1 MTKPRIWIRIGTQK
15 TGSSALQAW
24 CADNSASLK
33 DHGLLYSRS
42 GQTRP
47 ASGAL
52 ARAML
57 ADDPQAQMLISQLM
71 QDIESA
77 GPAISDVLISSEN
90 FSTAPAATFAP
101 LFDALRDH
109 DITVMVSLRRQD
121 MFAES
126 LIKQWIK
133 WNGQAAEN
141 YQGYLRQTLAP
152 LLDYDRLLNDWAS
165 TYPQARLVPQIYP
178 EAGSPEGPPDTI
190 AATLGAMGYG
200 QLVPQ
205 GSAAR
210 RTNVSPSGALV
221 RHYRSIGDVK
231 RLRSANRAFMKR
243 HAVEFSGRADFL
255 TAAERDAILAD
266 CAAANERLRQRW
278 FPKRDRLFDEFHPV
292 APQADNGAVAAF
304 RRFFEEGKTD

>member
-1 MTKPRIWIRIGTQK
+1 MTRPRIWIRIGTQK

-42 GQTRP
+42 GRSRP

-52 ARAML
+52 ARAM
-57 ADDPQAQMLISQLM
+57 ATKDPQAEALISQLM

-77 GPAISDVLISSEN
+77 GSAIRDVLLSSEN
-90 FSTAPAATFAP
+90 FSVSPAATFTP
-101 LFDALRDH
+101 LFDALRGH
-109 DITVMVSLRRQD
+109 DITILVSLRRQD

-133 WNGQAAEN
+133 WNGQAAQDD
-141 YQGYLRQTLAP
+141 QGYLRQALLP
-152 LLDYDRLLNDWAS
+152 LLDYDLLLNDWAS

-178 EAGSPEGPPDTI
+178 EAGSPAGPPDTI
-190 AATLGAMGYG
+190 AATLDAMGYG
-200 QLVPQ
+200 QLVPE

-210 RTNVSPSGALV
+210 RTNVSPSDALV

-243 HAVEFSGRADFL
+243 HAAEYSGRADFL
-255 TAAERDAILAD
+255 TAAEREAILAD
-266 CAAANERLRQRW
+266 CAASNERLRQRW
-278 FPKRDRLFDEFHPV
+278 FPKRERLFDEFHPD
-292 APQADNGAVAAF
+292 APQTDNGAVTAF
-304 RRFFEEGKTD
+304 QRFFAEGKTD